1 VISDLLRIIRALVE
15 VASKTG
21 ADWPTPLLESA
32 SLVFDVCAD
41 LLDGY
46 VVGCSEEILSMD
58 LPGGNGGGGAT
69 AVDLL
74 DCDDDDA
81 DVCMVLDD
89 DDSEGDAENDG
100 QEGRKRKKRSGHESK
115 RSRIRLSELPKGCPS
130 PHCAFL
136 VASVL
141 LALDPSTSVC
151 ELVAKALLGASEI
164 VESSEFDQEVDILG
178 GRHASLMLS
187 TDSVMLQGTA
197 IGRLSDASPNR
208 RSPVSFVELLR
219 RSLHCRA

>member
-1 VISDLLRIIRALVE
+1 V
-15 VASKTG
+15 G
-21 ADWPTPLLESA
+21 ARKRCQWT
-32 SLVFDVCAD
+32 
-41 LLDGY
+41 Y
-46 VVGCSEEILSMD
+46 Q
-58 LPGGNGGGGAT
+58 GNGGGGAT

-115 RSRIRLSELPKGCPS
+115 QAGSDFPSCPRVVHPIVPFLSHLY
-130 PHCAFL
+130 F
-136 VASVL
+136 
-141 LALDPSTSVC
+141 ALDPSTSVASC
-151 ELVAKALLGASEI
+151 WAKALPVKLSKVASLTRKWTFL
-164 VESSEFDQEVDILG
+164 VG
-178 GRHASLMLS
+178 HASLMLS

-208 RSPVSFVELLR
+208 RSPVLL
-219 RSLHCRA
+219 CRVIEAFAALQGLNPDCICLAIP